1 MAKDKMGMG
10 DSLEVDVSVPDDE
23 MVMVEE
29 RVLAERDIERRG
41 AVLPH
46 TVNNDDPRGYAA
58 YVAWQ
63 PAPICVRDITFAPT
77 ADEIESNLDAYL
89 ASVTQ
94 AQCNE
99 ALGPWS

>member
-1 MAKDKMGMG
+1 MPKDHMGMG
-10 DSLEVDVSVPDDE
+10 DSLEATISTPDDE
-23 MVMVEE
+23 QAAVA
-29 RVLAERDIERRG
+29 AEPVGERRG

-46 TVNNDDPRGYAA
+46 IVENKDPRGYAA

-63 PAPICVRDITFAPT
+63 DAPICVRDITFAPT
-77 ADEIESNLDAYL
+77 AEEIESNLDAYL

-94 AQCNE
+94 SQCNE